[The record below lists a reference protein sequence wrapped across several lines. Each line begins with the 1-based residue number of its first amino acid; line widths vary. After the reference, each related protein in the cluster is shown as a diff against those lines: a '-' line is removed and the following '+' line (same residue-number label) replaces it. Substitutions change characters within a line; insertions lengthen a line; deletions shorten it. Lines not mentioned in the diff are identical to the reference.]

1 MIMHTFLQVWPVRL
15 GMLLCVLA
23 GSFQRGRQSYQTS
36 FLLGKG
42 KVATDL
48 RLPATVVT

>member
-1 MIMHTFLQVWPVRL
+1 MHAFLQVWPVRL
-15 GMLLCVLA
+15 GMTLRVLA
-23 GSFQRGRQSYQTS
+23 GSFQRGEQSYQAS
-36 FLLGKG
+36 FLLGKA